1 MFILEGEL
9 RRLRIERCGIRDAA
23 PCRTRS
29 ASEVG
34 GALTYVGRV
43 TRAHVRAI
51 EGEGEV
57 EVEVEDE
64 DKWRQRGAKKMS
76 SDINTCISYF

>member
-1 MFILEGEL
+1 
-9 RRLRIERCGIRDAA
+9 
-23 PCRTRS
+23 
-29 ASEVG
+29 
-34 GALTYVGRV
+34 LTYVGRV

-51 EGEGEV
+51 EGEG